1 MYRLLKS
8 ETVYEGVRVVVR
20 RDEVE
25 IDGRHVVRE
34 VVGLTKAS
42 RAAAALP
49 ITDKGT
55 VVLVKQFRYP
65 AGEELIEI
73 PAGVVEE
80 GESPLECM
88 KRELEEETGYTA
100 TQWEEMFSFY
110 PSPGVVSERIHVFLA
125 RGLQKTH
132 PHPEEEEKI
141 VVFEVPFEKALRMLR
156 YGEIYDAKTMTAL
169 LFAHKFLKL

>member
-1 MYRLLKS
+1 MFRVLKS

-25 IDGRHVVRE
+25 IGGRQVVRE
-34 VVGLTKAS
+34 VVSLAKAS
-42 RAAAALP
+42 KAAAALA
-49 ITDKGT
+49 ITQEKK

-65 AGEELIEI
+65 TGEELIEI

-80 GESPLECM
+80 GETPLECM

-100 TQWEEMFSFY
+100 REWEEMFAFY

-125 RGLQKTH
+125 QSLVKKEA
-132 PHPEEEEKI
+132 HPEENEKI
-141 VVFEVPFEKALRMLR
+141 TVLEVPFDEALRMVR
-156 YGEIYDAKTMTAL
+156 YGEIHDAKTMTAL
-169 LFAHKFLKL
+169 LFARHFLNL